1 MRTLSVAR
9 SVISGSERARSGAAG
24 LAVAMALLL
33 LVAACGSGSR
43 PGASSSTAAGSG
55 ASSSRVLI
63 GTARGPHGTYLTGA
77 SGRALYLWV
86 GDNDEASNCSGDCAA
101 TWPPVIATA
110 RPAPA
115 SGVSAAGLGTILRS
129 DGSEQVSYHGHPLYY
144 YAADA
149 GARTTRGEGSD
160 SFGASWW
167 LVAPSGSAITTKGG
181 SATLPP
187 AGY

>member
-1 MRTLSVAR
+1 M
-9 SVISGSERARSGAAG
+9 
-24 LAVAMALLL
+24 AVLL

-77 SGRALYLWV
+77 SGRALYMWV
-86 GDNDEASNCSGDCAA
+86 GDSNQASSCSGDCAA
-101 TWPPVIATA
+101 MWPPVIATA

-115 SGVSAAGLGTILRS
+115 SGVSAARLSTILRS
-129 DGSEQVSYHGHPLYY
+129 DGSEQVSYRGHPLYY

-149 GARTTRGEGSD
+149 GPGTTRGEGSD
-160 SFGASWW
+160 SFGARWW
-167 LVAPSGSAITTKGG
+167 LVAPSGAAITTKGG
-181 SATLPP
+181 SATPP
-187 AGY
+187 LAGY